1 MTKAR
6 RQATLLDV
14 IRRHPVRTQGELSRA
29 LAGRGVRASQ
39 VTLSRDLRELGVV
52 KAPEGYREPGSD
64 RAPESSEEALSR
76 VLREF
81 LVEATP
87 AQNLVV
93 LKTKPGGANAVALAL
108 DRAGWSDIIGT
119 VAGDDT
125 ILAATPSAAKAQA
138 VAGRLSP

>member
-6 RQATLLDV
+6 RQAALLDV
-14 IRRHPVRTQGELSRA
+14 IRRRPLRTQSELSRA
-29 LAGRGVRASQ
+29 LESRGVEASQ

-52 KAPEGYREPGSD
+52 KTGEGYREPFA
-64 RAPESSEEALSR
+64 APAASAEEALAR

-81 LVEATP
+81 LVEAVP

-108 DRAGWSDIIGT
+108 DRAAWPDIIGT

-125 ILAATPSAAKAQA
+125 ILAATESAANARSVAQ
-138 VAGRLSP
+138 RLRM

>member
-14 IRRHPVRTQGELSRA
+14 IRRRPVRTQGELGRA
-29 LAGRGVRASQ
+29 LERRGVRASQ

-52 KAPEGYREPGSD
+52 KAPEGYREPLAAPPTSSD
-64 RAPESSEEALSR
+64 EALFR

-108 DRAGWSDIIGT
+108 DRASWDDIIGT

-125 ILAATPSAAKAQA
+125 ILAATASNAKAKG
-138 VAGRLSP
+138 VAKRLRL